1 MRKCASVHTHT
12 HMHNIY
18 MYVCKWEKSTMGV
31 GSCHFACPCMS
42 VHAYNT
48 IFHVVFLCTIFTH
61 FLTSVAVRRRET
73 EIDVAK
79 ISFFPFWL
87 TICWRKLWIW
97 ICCFCCCCKWVLKYT
112 HKMLPIYTMHTH
124 TYRAH
129 ICVCDCVCECVYV
142 IMWNCVFV
150 GVCVMCVLYR
160 YTTIYKR
167 RRYDDNQK
175 TQLAAGECKN

>member
-1 MRKCASVHTHT
+1 
-12 HMHNIY
+12 
-18 MYVCKWEKSTMGV
+18 MGKIDH
-31 GSCHFACPCMS
+31 GCGQLRLCMS
-42 VHAYNT
+42 MHVRACIQHYISCGFSLHNFH
-48 IFHVVFLCTIFTH
+48 IFSYFGCSAKERDGDRRCKNILLPFLAHNLLKKT
-61 FLTSVAVRRRET
+61 LN
-73 EIDVAK
+73 
-79 ISFFPFWL
+79 L
-87 TICWRKLWIW
+87 

-124 TYRAH
+124 TYRAD